1 MHSRK
6 PGKVVGA
13 DLRLQGNTVALR
25 TVPGL
30 RDKKRG
36 VCTPERLSRHWYL
49 CLQRGGPVYDWCF
62 LGNNLEQSSVQ
73 TAVRCAQSVYS
84 ISCYSYYI
92 VNLHSQGKK
101 KIDSVPSLLSH
112 WRSLTRSTRKY
123 VLGFTI
129 LYYFPLVLSK
139 LLYNKY
145 PRER

>member
-1 MHSRK
+1 M
-6 PGKVVGA
+6 VGA

-73 TAVRCAQSVYS
+73 KVVRRAQSVYCITFPES
-84 ISCYSYYI
+84 ATISL
-92 VNLHSQGKK
+92 VFMPKVKK
-101 KIDSVPSLLSH
+101 SRFIAVSF
-112 WRSLTRSTRKY
+112 TR
-123 VLGFTI
+123 G
-129 LYYFPLVLSK
+129 
-139 LLYNKY
+139 
-145 PRER
+145 